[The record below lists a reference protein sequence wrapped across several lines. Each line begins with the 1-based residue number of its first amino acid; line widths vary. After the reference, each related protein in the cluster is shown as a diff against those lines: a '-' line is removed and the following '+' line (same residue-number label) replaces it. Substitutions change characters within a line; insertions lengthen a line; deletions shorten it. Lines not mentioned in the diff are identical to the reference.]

1 MPSRLNPYISF
12 DGDARQ
18 AMEFY
23 QRVFGGTLKVNT
35 FGDFGEKEAG
45 AAADKIMHSMLETD
59 SGFMLMG
66 ADTPPGME
74 YRPGTN
80 ISVSVSGE
88 NADELR
94 GYWDKLSADGTVSVP
109 LEKQMWGDVFG
120 MFTDRFGIIW
130 LININQQPA

>member
-23 QRVFGGTLKVNT
+23 QGIFGGTLRT
-35 FGDFGEKEAG
+35 STYGEFGAKEAG
-45 AAADKIMHSMLETD
+45 DAADN
-59 SGFMLMG
+59 
-66 ADTPPGME
+66 PPGQPYE
-74 YRPGTN
+74 PGNN

-88 NADELR
+88 DADELR
-94 GYWDKLSADGTVSVP
+94 GYWEKLSAGGTVAVP

-120 MFTDRFGIIW
+120 MCTDRFGMTW
-130 LININQQPA
+130 LVNINQRQG